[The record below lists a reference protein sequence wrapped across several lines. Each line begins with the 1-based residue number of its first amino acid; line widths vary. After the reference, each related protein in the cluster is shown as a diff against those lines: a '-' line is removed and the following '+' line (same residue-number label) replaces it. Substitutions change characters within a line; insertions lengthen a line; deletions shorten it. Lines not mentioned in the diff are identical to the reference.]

1 MRELHVTLIRLQP
14 LARHPLTFVLLVW
27 GLLFAALG
35 VWLQWLE

>member
-1 MRELHVTLIRLQP
+1 MRELHVTFVRLQP

-35 VWLQWLE
+35 VWLNWLE